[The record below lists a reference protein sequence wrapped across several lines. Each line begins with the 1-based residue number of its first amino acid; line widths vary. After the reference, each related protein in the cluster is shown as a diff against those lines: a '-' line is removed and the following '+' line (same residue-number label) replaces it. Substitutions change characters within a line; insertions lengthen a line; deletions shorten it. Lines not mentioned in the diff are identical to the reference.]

1 MKPYLVRIPGYRLT
15 VTATSSW
22 DAIAQVLA
30 RFPAPRSLS
39 ARPAP

>member
-1 MKPYLVRIPGYRLT
+1 MKRYTVRIPGMRIT

-22 DAIAQVLA
+22 DAIDQVLA

-39 ARPAP
+39 ARPAL